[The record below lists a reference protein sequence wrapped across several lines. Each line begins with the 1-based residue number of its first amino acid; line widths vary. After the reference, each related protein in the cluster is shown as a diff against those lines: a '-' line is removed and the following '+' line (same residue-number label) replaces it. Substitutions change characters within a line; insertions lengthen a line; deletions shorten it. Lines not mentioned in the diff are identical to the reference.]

1 MLAYLSLG
9 SNLGD
14 PVLNIDDAIQRLSSV
29 EGIVVLR
36 RSSMYRT
43 EPQGFAD
50 QPWFVNNVVE
60 IDTSLSPRE
69 LLSRLLELEHGFGRE
84 RTVKNGPR
92 TLDIDIVSMGNLV
105 VNEPD
110 LQIPHPRMRE
120 RRFVL
125 QPLAE
130 LSREFRH
137 PVTNQSVTEL
147 LDTVLGQ
154 DVQSLND
161 L

>member
-14 PVLNIDDAIQRLSSV
+14 PVRNIDDAIQRLSPAD
-29 EGIVVLR
+29 GILVLR

-43 EPQGFAD
+43 EPQGFTD
-50 QPWFVNNVVE
+50 QPWFVNEVVE

-69 LLSRLLELEHGFGRE
+69 LLSRLLEVEHEFGRE
-84 RTVKNGPR
+84 RTLKNGPR
-92 TLDIDIVSMGNLV
+92 TLDIDILCMGDLV

-110 LQIPHPRMRE
+110 LEIPHPRMRE

-130 LSREFRH
+130 LCPEFRH

-154 DVQSLND
+154 HVQSLND